1 VRVPHVI
8 RIGSRQRALRQRR
21 RRRWVAGRALL
32 AALALL
38 TAIPTLAAAQPVSDP
53 SPAGY
58 LPGNRT
64 ALGLGLSPYSPQV
77 PALPGGLTI
86 APGAPGANDDWVFN
100 VWGFISAALRVSQGA
115 RDVAYQGQSIATLH
129 TAPRVVDSYGS
140 FMGTNSPQG
149 SWVDLTFEYGNSVV
163 TSHVKITTW
172 KPDGATDWT
181 AVGSQN
187 FVDEAYLTYKFSP
200 AHKLQVQWTAGAFRD
215 IYGGLA
221 QYSVG
226 NYNAQIV
233 GMPFGV
239 GEKLAAQYA
248 LDDTTS
254 LFLEDGFMG
263 RLGKAPAGVV
273 PTADNGGANPALP
286 SSWVHHIHAGVSRK
300 GDVPFVVGLHFITN
314 WAQDERDQ
322 IDDPRTYGIDE
333 AQRPDPTMNVVGFDV
348 RVMDSWLGNFALS
361 GSYADAKYA
370 TLLTG
375 LNFFGAYTGEQIT
388 KRFLGAADGG
398 TGTMEV
404 GGLEYTLGWARFL
417 RPKTYQA
424 EAPNLITS
432 VFVDAAHINSMDPT
446 TDGKFMSKF
455 GAQVTYRFFPWLAL
469 SARADHVAPNSKDV
483 HETFNVINPAI
494 IFKSNWLTHEQVT
507 LAYTQWFYGADT
519 HADFP
524 DLYTRGQLDDRMYS
538 LTFGMWF

>member
-1 VRVPHVI
+1 MRPSRRSRDAVRWAFGLLV
-8 RIGSRQRALRQRR
+8 SFASLSF
-21 RRRWVAGRALL
+21 VATPAFG
-32 AALALL
+32 
-38 TAIPTLAAAQPVSDP
+38 QPVADP

-58 LPGNRT
+58 VPGNRW

-86 APGAPGANDDWVFN
+86 APGAPGPASDWIFN
-100 VWGFISAALRVSQGA
+100 AWGFISAALRVSRGS
-115 RDVAYQGQSIATLH
+115 RDLAFQGQDVTTLH
-129 TAPRVVDSYGS
+129 TYPRVVDSYGS
-140 FMGTNSPQG
+140 FLGTNSPQG
-149 SWVDLTFEYGNSVV
+149 SWVDLTFEYGNDVV

-187 FVDEAYLTYKFSP
+187 FVDEAYLTYKLSI
-200 AHKLQVQWTAGAFRD
+200 ASKLQLKWTVGAFRN

-226 NYNAQIV
+226 NYNAQVI

-239 GEKLAAQYA
+239 GENLAAQYP
-248 LDDTTS
+248 LDDTYT
-254 LFLEDGFMG
+254 LFFEDGFMG

-273 PTADNGGANPALP
+273 PQADNGGANPDLP
-286 SSWVHHIHAGVSRK
+286 SSWVHHINVGMSRK
-300 GDVPFVVGLHFITN
+300 GDIPLVMGLHFITN

-322 IDDPRTYGIDE
+322 IDDPRTYGINE
-333 AQRPDPTMNVVGFDV
+333 ANRPDPTMNVAGFDL
-348 RVMDSWLGNFALS
+348 RIMDSWIGNFAVS

-388 KRFLGAADGG
+388 KRFLGATDGG
-398 TGTMEV
+398 TGKIGV
-404 GGLEYTLGWARFL
+404 GGIEYTLGWARFL
-417 RPKTYQA
+417 RPKSYNP
-424 EAPNLITS
+424 EAPDLITS
-432 VFVDAAHINSMDPT
+432 VFSDVANVNSADPT
-446 TDGKFMSKF
+446 FDGRWMYKF

-469 SARADHVAPNSKDV
+469 SGRADHVVPNSKDM

-507 LAYTQWFYGADT
+507 LAYTRWFYGADT

-524 DLYTRGQLDDRMYS
+524 DLYTRGYLDNEMYS